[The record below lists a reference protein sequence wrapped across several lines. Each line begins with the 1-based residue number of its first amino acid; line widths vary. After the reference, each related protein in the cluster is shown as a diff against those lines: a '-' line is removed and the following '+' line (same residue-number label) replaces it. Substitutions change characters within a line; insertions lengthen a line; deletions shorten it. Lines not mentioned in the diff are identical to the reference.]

1 MRCALPWPTSSG
13 WSAIGDGR
21 GRAKGAR
28 FSALWKSSLLPSKQ
42 AAPDAA
48 IPVIRQMYMR
58 TKEF

>member
-1 MRCALPWPTSSG
+1 MRCALPWPTSRG
-13 WSAIGDGR
+13 LNAIGDGR
-21 GRAKGAR
+21 GRAKGAH
-28 FSALWKSSLLPSKQ
+28 FSALWKSVCCLPKQ